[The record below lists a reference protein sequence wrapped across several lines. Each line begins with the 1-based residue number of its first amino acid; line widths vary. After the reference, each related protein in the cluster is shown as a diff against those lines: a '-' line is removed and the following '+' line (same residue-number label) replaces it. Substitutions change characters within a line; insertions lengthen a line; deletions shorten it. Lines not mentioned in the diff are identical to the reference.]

1 MRGAFLSDR
10 RGMSPLIATVLLMAF
25 AVALGGMIMNLSLD
39 LGGNDA
45 CEQVIVQTSQ
55 FCAGENQIQLRAFNT
70 AASVRLEG
78 IKIIVT
84 DNGVES
90 SLSVKDSALEP
101 SSRTDIAIP
110 FPITP
115 TASAKVIG
123 VVGSPSA
130 PYACIEKPIV
140 TADPLPPC

>member
-1 MRGAFLSDR
+1 
-10 RGMSPLIATVLLMAF
+10 MSPLIATVLLMAF

-39 LGGNDA
+39 LGGNKA
-45 CEQVIVQTSQ
+45 CNDISVQVTE

-70 AASVRLEG
+70 PNSIPLEG
-78 IKIIVT
+78 LKIIIM

-90 SLSVKDSALEP
+90 SLSVKNSTLAPTE
-101 SSRTDIAIP
+101 RTGIAIP

-115 TASAKVIG
+115 TANAKVIG

-130 PYACIEKPIV
+130 PYACIEKPLAI
-140 TADPLPPC
+140 ANPLPPC